1 MSHYEMN
8 TNGHQLSGRAK
19 TKQLTGRVAL
29 ITGGGRGLGQVFA
42 QALAQAGA
50 AVAVA
55 ARSADQ
61 LQETVALIERQGGRA
76 LAVPLDV
83 TDQAAVERAVETIE
97 RRLGPVDILVN
108 NAGLWGPIN
117 PVWEVDPAQWW
128 QTMAIHIQGSFLC
141 ARAVLPNMI
150 ARRSGWIINIVSHA
164 GVHRW
169 PTCSAYAVSKTAVI
183 KFTENLAAETRR
195 HGVAVF
201 ALHPGLATVGLTRLA
216 LDMEAPAA
224 SPAGRAA
231 AWIRQQMAEGRAVP
245 PERSAQLVVKLAA
258 GQADR
263 LSGCYL
269 TVDDNLEMLVARA
282 DEIRQADLYTLG
294 LRETGPALR
303 RRESLAPATLKIAA
317 RYARN
322 ALAALAALGFAS
334 RANHPGRIVQS

>member
-1 MSHYEMN
+1 MASLAH
-8 TNGHQLSGRAK
+8 LK
-19 TKQLTGRVAL
+19 TSLEPGELAGRVAL
-29 ITGGGRGLGQVFA
+29 VTGGGRGLGQVFA

-61 LQETVALIERQGGRA
+61 LRETVSLIEAQGGCA
-76 LAVPLDV
+76 IAIPLDV
-83 TDQAAVERAVETIE
+83 TNQRVVERAVETIE
-97 RRLGPVDILVN
+97 SRLGPVDILVN

-117 PVWEVDPAQWW
+117 PVWEVNPEEWW
-128 QTMAIHIQGSFLC
+128 QTMAIHVQGSFLC
-141 ARAVLPNMI
+141 ARAVLPGMI
-150 ARRSGWIINIVSHA
+150 ARRSGRIINIVSHA

-216 LDMEAPAA
+216 MDMDAPAA

-231 AWIRQQMAEGRAVP
+231 AWIRQQVADGQAVP
-245 PERSAQLVVKLAA
+245 PERSARLVVGLAA
-258 GQADR
+258 GRADA

-269 TVDDNLEMLVARA
+269 TVGDNLETLVARA
-282 DEIRQADLYTLG
+282 NEIQQADLYTLR
-294 LRETGPALR
+294 LRESEPALR
-303 RRESLAPATLKIAA
+303 REPVASAALKIAV
-317 RYARN
+317 RYTRY
-322 ALAALAALGFAS
+322 ALAALATMGFAVAS
-334 RANHPGRIVQS
+334 NQ